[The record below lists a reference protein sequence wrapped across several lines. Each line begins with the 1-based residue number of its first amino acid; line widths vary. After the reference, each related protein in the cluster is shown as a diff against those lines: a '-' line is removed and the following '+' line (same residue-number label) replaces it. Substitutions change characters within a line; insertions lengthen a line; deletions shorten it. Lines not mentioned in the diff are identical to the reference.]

1 VRKGTEVDN
10 GLTSAAARE
19 MGEEF
24 RAVRKLRDLT
34 LREAAKASG
43 VSMQYVMNIEQ
54 GSRPN
59 VSEPFVRKLGDGYR
73 LAPAVVANLLLKAR
87 VMSALERRGLDSEQQ
102 TAAWKRMESR
112 LIELGLDMRGG
123 VREMVTALFTG

>member
-1 VRKGTEVDN
+1 MDN

-24 RAVRKLRDLT
+24 KAFRKLRDLT
-34 LREAAKASG
+34 LRAAAKASG
-43 VSMQYVMNIEQ
+43 VSMQYVLNIEQ

-59 VSEPFVRKLGDGYR
+59 VSEPYVRKLGDGYG
-73 LAPAVVANLLLKAR
+73 LSPIVVGNLILKAR

-102 TAAWKRMESR
+102 TVAWKRMEST
-112 LIELGLDMRGG
+112 LIELGLNLQGG
-123 VREMVTALFTG
+123 VRQMFTDLYTG